1 MGNFSELHN
10 TCLKVFESVAGTT
23 TIFILPLFLGR
34 VVFSNIMGDGSKA
47 FTALKGALMYFV
59 LIAAF
64 PLIVEI
70 LFSIPEAYLP
80 KFDSMSIFAN
90 GTQGWE
96 LSSIPFSLD
105 RIIEVILAGLY
116 WVVYYLHVFFML
128 LMCSMAPIVFLLSA
142 LLGVGLGLEIFMGL
156 LIVGSSWPI
165 IWYGF
170 DQVHSSLV
178 TAQTDAF
185 GAKCLELLVTLF
197 KGLAPVSFASLAVKS
212 PAGRAITQAASGAVA
227 VAKWSGL
234 TAIRGAASVV
244 PTKSFSSA
252 SKSGHVERS
261 RSNYHRNSVEKSRTH
276 FNTDSLKK
284 ARYQSQFS
292 SPKKGFKKNENSQSR
307 NIQT

>member
-1 MGNFSELHN
+1 MESFSELHN
-10 TCLKVFESVAGTT
+10 ICVKVFEAVAGTT
-23 TIFILPLFLGR
+23 TVFILPLFLGR

-47 FTALKGALMYFV
+47 FTALKGALIYFV
-59 LIAAF
+59 LVAAF
-64 PLIVEI
+64 PIIVKV

-80 KFDSMSIFAN
+80 KFDSMAAFSDGAP
-90 GTQGWE
+90 GWE

-170 DQVHSSLV
+170 DQVHASLV
-178 TAQTDAF
+178 NAQTDAF
-185 GAKCLELLVTLF
+185 GAKCLELLVTLL

-212 PAGRAITQAASGAVA
+212 PAGRAISQAASSAIT
-227 VAKWSGL
+227 VAKWTG
-234 TAIRGAASVV
+234 GAALGGVSSVM
-244 PTKSFSSA
+244 PISRPKTSS
-252 SKSGHVERS
+252 STSYFERN
-261 RSNYHRNSVEKSRTH
+261 RSNQSRNSTGQRGPSVSSDRL
-276 FNTDSLKK
+276 SK
-284 ARYQSQFS
+284 ARYQSQ
-292 SPKKGFKKNENSQSR
+292 KKGLKKNENPQSR
-307 NIQT
+307 NLQA

>member
-1 MGNFSELHN
+1 MESFSGLHN
-10 TCLKVFESVAGTT
+10 ICVKVFEAVAGTT
-23 TIFILPLFLGR
+23 TVFILPLFLGR

-47 FTALKGALMYFV
+47 FTALKGALIYFV

-64 PLIVEI
+64 PLIVEV

-80 KFDSMSIFAN
+80 KFDSMAALTD
-90 GTQGWE
+90 GAPGWE

-128 LMCSMAPIVFLLSA
+128 LMCSMAPIVFLLST

-170 DQVHSSLV
+170 DQVHASLV
-178 TAQTDAF
+178 SAQTDAF

-212 PAGRAITQAASGAVA
+212 PAGRAISQAASGAIA
-227 VAKWSGL
+227 VAKWTG
-234 TAIRGAASVV
+234 GAALGGASSVM
-244 PTKSFSSA
+244 PFARSKKSSSTSYLERNR
-252 SKSGHVERS
+252 SKYS
-261 RSNYHRNSVEKSRTH
+261 RNSTSKNGWGGKSDRL
-276 FNTDSLKK
+276 NK
-284 ARYQSQFS
+284 ARYQSQ
-292 SPKKGFKKNENSQSR
+292 KKGLKKNENPQSR
-307 NIQT
+307 NLQA